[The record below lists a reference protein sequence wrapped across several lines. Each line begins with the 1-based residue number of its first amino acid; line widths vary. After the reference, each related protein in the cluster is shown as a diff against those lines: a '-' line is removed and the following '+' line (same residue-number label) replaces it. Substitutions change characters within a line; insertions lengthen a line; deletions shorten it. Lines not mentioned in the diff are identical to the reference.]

1 MRKYRLCTRESADFS
16 LARDLENSM
25 DGGAW

>member
-25 DGGAW
+25 DGRAW